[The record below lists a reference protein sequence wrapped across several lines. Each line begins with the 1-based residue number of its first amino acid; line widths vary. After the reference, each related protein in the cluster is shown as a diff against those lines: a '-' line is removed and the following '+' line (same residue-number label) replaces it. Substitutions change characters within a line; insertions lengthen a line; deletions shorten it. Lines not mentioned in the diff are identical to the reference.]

1 MQTRKVAY
9 AVILTAMAVAL
20 SPFSISIGPAKAFPA
35 QHMVSLLAAV
45 ILGPWFAVGSAAATS
60 IIRLATGTGTIFA
73 FPGSLFG
80 AFIAGCVYRWTRNIY
95 FAAVGE
101 VIGTGIIGA
110 FASTLLVAPV
120 LLNQPLDAT
129 FYVIPFTV
137 SAGAG
142 VIIGIVGLSALQRSG
157 VGRAVISAN

>member
-9 AVILTAMAVAL
+9 AVILTAIAVAL
-20 SPFSISIGPAKAFPA
+20 SPFSIPIGPAKAFPA
-35 QHMVSLLAAV
+35 QHMVSLIAAV
-45 ILGPWFAVGSAAATS
+45 MLGPWFAVGSAAATS
-60 IIRLATGTGTIFA
+60 IIRLAAGTGTIFA

-80 AFIAGCVYRWTRNIY
+80 ALVAGYVYIWTRNIY
-95 FAAVGE
+95 LAALGE

-137 SAGAG
+137 SAVSG
-142 VIIGIVGLSALQRSG
+142 VVIGIIGLLALQRSG
-157 VGRAVISAN
+157 VGKAVMAAK